1 MSVFKGNDAE
11 LVGRERGADRSLVA
25 ACANG
30 FGKRTVLFVIA
41 VAALA
46 VTAVG
51 GCAEAP
57 WPQLKSI
64 AWSPDS
70 KHLLSG
76 GYDGEVRVRDLA
88 TGKTTIVHRA
98 RTPFI
103 NTVQWSPDGQRLLA
117 VTDQTIELL
126 DTHGK
131 EIVVIVASP
140 PLQHESFPVFE
151 FPIQIAFSPTGERL
165 AVAGWRDGRVL
176 VVDARSGQTE
186 RVFTDIPESVSSISW
201 APNGKQ
207 LVAGAR
213 DQTVRILDVEAG
225 KEAGRMEVA
234 LSSGWV
240 KVEASPDGKR
250 LAWHG
255 YLTDTW
261 LRDIEKG
268 SERRIVVQGGTQS
281 VAWSPDGKG
290 IAVLGLETLQLWNV
304 EAGVEEKSL
313 PVRRGV
319 GEVLWSPDGQYV
331 AAFSMFERGSI
342 WNVRKGTHRTLPKV
356 VSLAFSPDMRF
367 IASGEEVK
375 SFSRF

>member
-1 MSVFKGNDAE
+1 MAGG
-11 LVGRERGADRSLVA
+11 LVGPKRSADRSLIA
-25 ACANG
+25 ARADVCV
-30 FGKRTVLFVIA
+30 KRTVQFVIA
-41 VAALA
+41 VAAL
-46 VTAVG
+46 TLTTVG

-57 WPQLKSI
+57 WSQLKSI

-76 GYDGEVRVRDLA
+76 GFDGEVRVRDLA
-88 TGKTTIVHRA
+88 TGKSTIVHRP

-126 DTHGK
+126 DTSGK

-140 PLQHESFPVFE
+140 PLQHESFPVYE

-165 AVAGWRDGRVL
+165 ALAGWRDGRVL
-176 VVDARSGQTE
+176 IVDARSGRTE
-186 RVFTDIPESVSSISW
+186 RVFQDISQSVSSISW

-207 LVAGAR
+207 LVVGAW
-213 DQTVRILDVEAG
+213 DQTVRILDLEAG
-225 KEAGRMEVA
+225 KQAGRMEVA
-234 LSSGWV
+234 LSSGWIEV
-240 KVEASPDGKR
+240 KVSPDGKR

-255 YLTDTW
+255 HLTDTW

-268 SERRIVVQGGTQS
+268 SERRIAVQGGTQS

-290 IAVLGLETLQLWNV
+290 IAVLGLEVLQLWNA

-313 PVRRGV
+313 PASSADQ
-319 GEVLWSPDGQYV
+319 VLWSPDGQYV
-331 AAFSMFERGSI
+331 AAFSMFGRASV
-342 WNVRKGTHRTLPKV
+342 WNVRTGTRRTLPKA

-367 IASGEEVK
+367 VASGEEVT

>member
-1 MSVFKGNDAE
+1 MSVFKGNEAE

-76 GYDGEVRVRDLA
+76 GYDGEVRVRDVA
-88 TGKTTIVHRA
+88 TGKSTIVHRS

-117 VTDQTIELL
+117 VTDQTVELL
-126 DTHGK
+126 DTHGN
-131 EIVVIVASP
+131 EIVVIVPSP
-140 PLQHESFPVFE
+140 PLQHEAFPVFE
-151 FPIQIAFSPTGERL
+151 FPIQIAFSPMGERL
-165 AVAGWRDGRVL
+165 ALAGWGDGRVL
-176 VVDARSGQTE
+176 IVDARSGRIE
-186 RVFTDIPESVSSISW
+186 FVFKDIPGQVSSISW

-207 LVAGAR
+207 LVAGAW
-213 DQTVRILDVEAG
+213 DQTVRILDVEAA
-225 KEAGRMEVA
+225 KEASRMEVA

-240 KVEASPDGKR
+240 EVKVSPDGKR

-255 YLTDTW
+255 HLTDTW

-268 SERRIVVQGGTQS
+268 SERRIAVQGGTQS

-290 IAVLGLETLQLWNV
+290 IAVLGLETLLLWNV
-304 EAGVEEKSL
+304 EAGVEEKSI
-313 PVRRGV
+313 PVRRV
-319 GEVLWSPDGQYV
+319 EEVLWSPDGQYV
-331 AAFSMFERGSI
+331 AAFSMSERASI
-342 WNVRKGTHRTLPKV
+342 WNVRTGTHRTLPTA

-367 IASGEEVK
+367 IASGEEVQ